1 MAIFDKIIQL
11 LLHSKVA
18 KAELYLIG
26 GYHNEWLELTYYIE
40 TLRNTSNEKAF
51 IANQVSFRNFF
62 TERKHMEV
70 LKRNQFAIK
79 KIKLTGNLFKSLVKP
94 NKIEE
99 KLEIER
105 VA

>member
-1 MAIFDKIIQL
+1 MNILGTPQIKKLSLF
-11 LLHSKVA
+11 
-18 KAELYLIG
+18 
-26 GYHNEWLELTYYIE
+26 
-40 TLRNTSNEKAF
+40 
-51 IANQVSFRNFF
+51 ANQVSFINFF
-62 TERKHMEV
+62 ANRKHMEV
-70 LKRNQFAIK
+70 LNRNQFAIK